1 MKTVAAV
8 GGVMTGLALGAAA
21 MTAFNMMSR
30 QNQRKVRSFAMRSG
44 KMLSNKASE
53 LFGK

>member
-1 MKTVAAV
+1 MKGSAI

-21 MTAFNMMSR
+21 YTAFNMMSR
-30 QNQRKVRSFAMRSG
+30 QNQRKVRTFAMRSG
-44 KMLSNKASE
+44 KMLTNKAHE

>member
-1 MKTVAAV
+1 MKTTAI

-21 MTAFNMMSR
+21 VTAFSMMSR

-44 KMLSNKASE
+44 KMLSNKAHE
-53 LFGK
+53 MFGK